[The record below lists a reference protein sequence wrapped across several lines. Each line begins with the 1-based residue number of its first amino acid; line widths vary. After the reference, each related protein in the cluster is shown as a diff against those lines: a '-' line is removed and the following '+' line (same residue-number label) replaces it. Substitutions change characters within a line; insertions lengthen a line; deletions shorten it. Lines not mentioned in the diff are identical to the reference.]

1 MLGTMT
7 AIPQSTLPQSGS
19 SADIAGRVRMAVHGG
34 PAAARGSAIARPM
47 ARRVAR
53 EWSKMSYT
61 VPRAAGGQ
69 RRTSVPPDKV
79 GLGKIYC
86 YTPEEAG
93 KRLIVLH
100 CSNSQ

>member
-1 MLGTMT
+1 MT

-47 ARRVAR
+47 ARRIAR
-53 EWSKMSYT
+53 EWSKMSYK

-69 RRTSVPPDKV
+69 RRTSVRPDKV
-79 GLGKIYC
+79 GLGKIYSI
-86 YTPEEAG
+86 PR
-93 KRLIVLH
+93 KRLGSVWSY
-100 CSNSQ
+100 CTVATRN